1 MEDELSVLVEGVLAG
16 VARVGL
22 VPNSLL
28 YYRDCCR
35 SVVRFCQAQGRTSL
49 DEELVERFLL
59 AMDVRLGRGEIGPVM
74 RSSLEKSARA
84 MLEFQQS
91 GELRWRRRRPRPGV
105 MPFYETVLE
114 DFAGSSRQD
123 LTAGSTRLVVG
134 EARQFLSFLDRA
146 SRPLGELT
154 VDEVRRYLVEVR
166 PRHASGMGNLA
177 WALKRFIRF
186 TNRQGLTDLDVEG
199 LLGKVG
205 PRRVRVLPCF
215 TMDETTRILAAIDTS
230 APHGKRDYAMVAL
243 ALSTGLRGVDIV
255 ELRRDA
261 IDWHRDEIR
270 LVQRKTSAALTLPL
284 SVLAGNAVADWLL
297 NGRPSSAAPEVF
309 VRLKAPFLKLTGPT
323 GALLMARWLD
333 KAGVTHTAG
342 DGKTFHA
349 LRRTIG
355 TRLVESGAELELT
368 AQILGHG
375 RVESSRRYIALADT
389 SLRECCL
396 PLDGWACAKGGL
408 R

>member
-1 MEDELSVLVEGVLAG
+1 MDEELSALVKGVLAE

-22 VPNSLL
+22 APNSLL

-35 SVVRFCQAQGRTSL
+35 TVTRFCQAQGRRRL
-49 DEELVERFLL
+49 DEDLIGRFLL
-59 AMDVRLGRGEIGPVM
+59 AMDVRLNRGEIGPVM
-74 RSSLEKSARA
+74 RSSLEKTARA
-84 MLEFQQS
+84 MLEFQLN
-91 GELRWRRRRPRPGV
+91 GEVRWRRRRPQSGV
-105 MPFYETVLE
+105 LPFYKTVLE
-114 DFAGSSRQD
+114 EFAASSRQE
-123 LTAGSTRLVVG
+123 LSPGSVRVVVG
-134 EARQFLSFLDRA
+134 EARQFLRFLDRA
-146 SRPLGELT
+146 GRPLEQLA
-154 VDEVRRYLVEVR
+154 VEDVRGYLVEVR
-166 PRHASGMGNLA
+166 PRHTSGMGNPV
-177 WALKRFIRF
+177 WAIKRLIRF
-186 TNRQGLTDLDVEG
+186 TNRQGLTHLDVEG

-215 TMDETTRILAAIDTS
+215 TTDETTRILAAIDTNT
-230 APHGKRDYAMVAL
+230 AHGKRDYAMVAL

-255 ELRRDA
+255 ALRRDA

-270 LVQRKTSAALTLPL
+270 LIQTKTSAALTLPL

-297 NGRPSSAAPEVF
+297 NGRPDSAAPEVF
-309 VRLKAPFLKLTGPT
+309 VRLKAPFVKLTGPT
-323 GALLMARWLD
+323 GALLMARWLE
-333 KAGVTHTAG
+333 KAGISHRPW

-349 LRRTIG
+349 LRRTTG

-396 PLDGWACAKGGL
+396 PLDGWACSREGL